1 MNLFRYPKQTDTHAD
16 TLAVAGFAFLL
27 QNLGGVRRKVRVR
40 DTGANWELTVVP
52 PFDLNVVERWEGDP
66 LYPYVKLKGDG
77 KAPEGAFDYEAES
90 QRLLQKRSAPK
101 KSRGRRSPAL
111 DAESSMLS
119 EAAAEP
125 LPETALLRI
134 FNGMRKG
141 FKGDIMMHAALRATP
156 PREAL
161 AARLQALAGSP
172 FEAVEVKLPLSAS
185 QWFMPLCGK
194 GVTRVKANGAGLGQF
209 PDDRMDWFDT
219 WMRYVGMYQALTSHG
234 VGDDLKLAV
243 LVPADID
250 AEALPLLR
258 ARLRERSVFGGR
270 IDVRAPLELART
282 LVEHSEELVS
292 HEPGWLVR
300 FGGRRPREIL
310 RGLQVTTYKKMGTAS
325 SVMNVAFLGIPSW
338 SSISDRITAQEFLET
353 LADLDQY
360 QRALRVDEK
369 RRPQDKKPRSED
381 IELMRALRDVVSA
394 GTVEVACIFFAR
406 LAADALRRLSAEPSV
421 PLISEVTVRR
431 IFMGIEPSL
440 SAILDDAGFKSIA
453 KAIRAATIHAQLHE
467 NDRVLQPR
475 YGLAQAWR
483 QAAAHKKRFAA
494 ELARFVQGFNADI
507 VRKREVDQ
515 HADREKRI
523 YPSLVMVDDLTS
535 VLQLVEAHGSHLV
548 AHLLLAVGF
557 AQTQRV
563 GSSES
568 TSTAKENA

>member
-1 MNLFRYPKQTDTHAD
+1 MKIFRYPKRTDTHAD
-16 TLAVAGFAFLL
+16 TLAVAGLGYLL
-27 QNLGGVRRKVRVR
+27 QNLGGVRRKVQVR
-40 DTGANWELTVVP
+40 DTGANWELTVDP
-52 PFDLNVVERWEGDP
+52 PFDEGAVGRWDGDP
-66 LYPYVKLKGDG
+66 LYPYVKLKGDSE
-77 KAPEGAFDYEAES
+77 APEGAFDYEAES
-90 QRLLQKRSAPK
+90 QRLLQKRGAPK
-101 KSRGRRSPAL
+101 KPRGRRNPAV
-111 DAESSMLS
+111 DAETSMLS
-119 EAAAEP
+119 EATAEP
-125 LPETALLRI
+125 HPEIALVRI

-141 FKGDIMMHAALRATP
+141 FKGDIRMHAALRAAP

-161 AARLQALAGSP
+161 GARLQSLAGSAT
-172 FEAVEVKLPLSAS
+172 EAAEVELPLTAS

-194 GVTRVKANGAGLGQF
+194 GVMRVKANGAGLGQF

-219 WMRYVGMYQALTSHG
+219 WMRYVGMYQVLTSHG

-250 AEALPLLR
+250 AAALPRLR
-258 ARLRERSVFGGR
+258 AGLRERGVFGGR
-270 IDVRAPLELART
+270 VDVRAPLELART
-282 LVEHSEELVS
+282 LVEHSEELVG

-300 FGGRRPREIL
+300 FGGRRPREVL

-338 SSISDRITAQEFLET
+338 SSISDRNTAQEFLDT
-353 LADLDQY
+353 LADLDTY
-360 QRALRVDEK
+360 QRALRVEDNI
-369 RRPQDKKPRSED
+369 SED
-381 IELMRALRDVVSA
+381 IEIMRALRDLVSA
-394 GTVEVACIFFAR
+394 GTVETACGFFAR
-406 LAADALRRLSAEPSV
+406 AATYALRRLSAQGYF

-431 IFMGIEPSL
+431 IFMGIEASL
-440 SAILDDAGFKSIA
+440 STILDDVGFKSIA

-483 QAAAHKKRFAA
+483 QAATQKERFAS
-494 ELARFVQGFNADI
+494 ELARFVQGFNADV

-515 HADREKRI
+515 QAGRDKRL

-535 VLQLVEAHGSHLV
+535 VLKLVEAHGSHLV

-557 AQTQRV
+557 AQTQRA

-568 TSTAKENA
+568 TSTAKESA

>member
-1 MNLFRYPKQTDTHAD
+1 MKLFRYPKQTDTHAD
-16 TLAVAGFAFLL
+16 TLAVAGLGYLL
-27 QNLGGVRRKVRVR
+27 QNLGGVRRKVQVR
-40 DTGANWELTVVP
+40 DTGANWELTVDP
-52 PFDLNVVERWEGDP
+52 PFDEGAVGRWDGDP
-66 LYPYVKLKGDG
+66 LYDYIQLPGDDE
-77 KAPEGAFDYEAES
+77 APEGAFDYAAES
-90 QRLLQKRSAPK
+90 ARLEVKRKTPK
-101 KSRGRRSPAL
+101 KRRGRHNPAV

-125 LPETALLRI
+125 HPETALLRI

-141 FKGDIMMHAALRATP
+141 FKGDIKMHAALRTSP

-161 AARLQALAGSP
+161 GARLKALTGLPSEP
-172 FEAVEVKLPLSAS
+172 FEVELPLSAS
-185 QWFMPLCGK
+185 QWFTPLCGK

-209 PDDRMDWFDT
+209 PVDRMDWFDT

-250 AEALPLLR
+250 AEVLPRLR
-258 ARLRERSVFGGR
+258 ARLRDRGIFGGR
-270 IDVRAPLELART
+270 VDVRAPLELART
-282 LVEHSEELVS
+282 LVEHSEELVG

-300 FGGRRPREIL
+300 FGGRRPREVL

-338 SSISDRITAQEFLET
+338 SSISDRITAQGFLET
-353 LADLDQY
+353 LADLDAY
-360 QRALRVDEK
+360 QRALRVEDNI
-369 RRPQDKKPRSED
+369 SED
-381 IELMRALRDVVSA
+381 IELMRVLRDLVSA
-394 GTVEVACIFFAR
+394 GTVETACSFFAAQ
-406 LAADALRRLSAEPSV
+406 AAGVLRRLSAQRYF

-483 QAAAHKKRFAA
+483 QAATQKERFAS
-494 ELARFVQGFNADI
+494 ELARFVQGFNADV

-515 HADREKRI
+515 QAGRDKRL

-535 VLQLVEAHGSHLV
+535 VLRLVEAHGSPLV

-557 AQTQRV
+557 AQTQRA

-568 TSTAKENA
+568 TSTAKESA